1 MSSDNHLTVD
11 AAYPVGREGLLE
23 VWQDFANAVESGR
36 RLYHELLI
44 YDSSM
49 LNLGVVKSQNPATA
63 WPSFI
68 DAHQG
73 KLLESPTQWED
84 WDTFPNNGA
93 CSRFVG
99 EGEKSTLREFKALA
113 SRAFTILHRLKKDLD
128 DGCQAPQDVR
138 LAIPSCELEG
148 SPLWDGKDCGQ
159 STISLDPQDEHYG
172 WLQLLYETGRS
183 CPTSILGA
191 EKIGSWGGL
200 DYQTPLHPSF
210 FRLKDDLFRS
220 SAEMLQLW
228 LDPSTTV
235 LPGEEQT
242 EPPIYLPSIEGSP
255 RRGPKPYW
263 DSEYRELW
271 FLGQLV
277 KYISKFPETTN
288 QERILA
294 AFQEDEWPHG
304 IDNPIPSK
312 GDMNPKRRLADTIAD
327 LNKGHI
333 TRKLI
338 HFRGDG
344 TGEGVI
350 WEPVRSR
357 RKSQTSP

>member
-1 MSSDNHLTVD
+1 MSSSNNHLTDD
-11 AAYPVGREGLLE
+11 AAYPVRRGELLE
-23 VWQDFANAVESGR
+23 VRKEFADAVKARR
-36 RLYHELLI
+36 RLYHELLL
-44 YDSSM
+44 YNPLMVD
-49 LNLGVVKSQNPATA
+49 LGVVKSQNPATA
-63 WPSFI
+63 WSSFI

-84 WDTFPNNGA
+84 WDVFPGEGA

-113 SRAFTILHRLKKDLD
+113 SRAFTILHCLKKELD
-128 DGCQAPQDVR
+128 GGCLAPTDVQ

-148 SPLWDGKDCGQ
+148 SPLWDGKDCRQ

-183 CPTSILGA
+183 CPTGILGI
-191 EKIGSWGGL
+191 EKIGLWGGL
-200 DYQTPLHPSF
+200 DFQTQSHPSCC
-210 FRLKDDLFRS
+210 RLKDDLFRS

-235 LPGEEQT
+235 LPGDEQT
-242 EPPIYLPSIEGSP
+242 EPSICLPSIEGSP
-255 RRGPKPYW
+255 RRGPKPKW
-263 DSEYRELW
+263 DSDYRELW
-271 FLGQLV
+271 FFGKLV
-277 KYISKFPETTN
+277 KHISKSSEPTN

-304 IDNPIPSK
+304 IDDPIPSK
-312 GDMNPKRRLADTIAD
+312 GDMNPKRRLADTIAE

-333 TRKLI
+333 TPKLI
-338 HFRGDG
+338 RFRGDG
-344 TGEGVI
+344 TGEGVS
-350 WEPVRSR
+350 WEPVR
-357 RKSQTSP
+357 